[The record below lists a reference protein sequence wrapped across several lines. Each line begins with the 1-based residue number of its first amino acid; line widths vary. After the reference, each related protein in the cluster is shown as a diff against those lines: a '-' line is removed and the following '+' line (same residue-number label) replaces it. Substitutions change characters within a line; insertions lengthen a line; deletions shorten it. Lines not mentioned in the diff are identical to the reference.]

1 MYRFPDITDE
11 KFMTKVYKKKEFY
24 DNKADKPPKF
34 KSSEE
39 KVKFIQT
46 VCNPINYDIQPH
58 QALLS
63 SLMHPNTPYK
73 GMLVYHGLGTGKTC
87 AAFAV
92 AENFKEQVLRY
103 ETKIYIVV
111 PGKDV
116 KNNWKSDIL
125 DVCGKSIYMNTN
137 HNAKLE
143 QLKTENERKKAL
155 RKLGEVY
162 KFVTYDKLRRMV
174 IGEKG
179 ENMQGEKVYRLDT
192 NSLQKLD
199 NSLII
204 VDEAH
209 NIAGSERGKALQ
221 ILIHNSTNLRVL
233 LLSATPMRN
242 VAEDIIPLLNYLR
255 PIDEQILKDD
265 VFENSDKVLDMKL
278 KPNGLE
284 IIKQSSRGYISYF
297 KSANPILYPQIEEM
311 GVTVSGID
319 MKLVRCQIDHL
330 QKNLYINFVENNTKA
345 LTSLDSLANAQA
357 LSNFV
362 FPILDKDK
370 KSLIGI
376 SSHKGLVKFRNQ
388 MQQHPELLKKA
399 ILKKLELKKLNI
411 TVTQKH
417 RIIGGDLLN
426 IQYLGV
432 LSSKYHTLL
441 KTLLSMGPGT
451 SFIYSN
457 FVEIGIQIVEEILLE
472 NGFLEYGNNQITS
485 KTRCSYCG
493 KMRSDLHS
501 HHTFTPAKFF
511 TFTGQMFEKE
521 GDRGKIIPIFN
532 ESQNVDG
539 SVIKFLLGSQV
550 LSEGVNLKSVRTVHI
565 MDAHL
570 NLSRINQAVGRAV
583 RYCSAV
589 NLVSVDNPT
598 PMVKVYKYAASYGSK
613 LSLEESIYRHA
624 EIKYKLIQQI
634 NTTLQSVAV
643 DCPLNYETNQVECDG
658 AGDLWNG
665 NQYKQLTTRE
675 IDKNTYHVLLA
686 EKEIRNITNKIK
698 TLFVRR
704 LHYTLREIKIEL
716 KSTIENEFFLYRALE
731 ALTPITD
738 EQKNTY
744 SEVFVDNYN
753 RLGYLIYRS
762 GHYIFQQW
770 MAEEYMPTYYRERPP
785 VLPSTKTSL
794 TNFLMQMNYA
804 PEKDDIETLNDFE
817 SNRTYYQQYPEG
829 EYVGII
835 ELQADASDV
844 FKIRVRQKQSDF
856 RRGKGIVSYKGA
868 VCEKKSITWLL
879 DAAKNLGITIKDRN
893 SRPKICNQLKDKL
906 IQLEATEQM
915 TYVILPANHPK
926 FPIKK
931 RVKA

>member
-451 SFIYSN
+451 SFIYSKKP
-457 FVEIGIQIVEEILLE
+457 F
-472 NGFLEYGNNQITS
+472 S
-485 KTRCSYCG
+485 S
-493 KMRSDLHS
+493 
-501 HHTFTPAKFF
+501 
-511 TFTGQMFEKE
+511 
-521 GDRGKIIPIFN
+521 
-532 ESQNVDG
+532 
-539 SVIKFLLGSQV
+539 
-550 LSEGVNLKSVRTVHI
+550 
-565 MDAHL
+565 
-570 NLSRINQAVGRAV
+570 
-583 RYCSAV
+583 
-589 NLVSVDNPT
+589 
-598 PMVKVYKYAASYGSK
+598 
-613 LSLEESIYRHA
+613 
-624 EIKYKLIQQI
+624 
-634 NTTLQSVAV
+634 
-643 DCPLNYETNQVECDG
+643 
-658 AGDLWNG
+658 
-665 NQYKQLTTRE
+665 
-675 IDKNTYHVLLA
+675 
-686 EKEIRNITNKIK
+686 NIS
-698 TLFVRR
+698 
-704 LHYTLREIKIEL
+704 
-716 KSTIENEFFLYRALE
+716 STI
-731 ALTPITD
+731 
-738 EQKNTY
+738 
-744 SEVFVDNYN
+744 
-753 RLGYLIYRS
+753 
-762 GHYIFQQW
+762 
-770 MAEEYMPTYYRERPP
+770 
-785 VLPSTKTSL
+785 
-794 TNFLMQMNYA
+794 
-804 PEKDDIETLNDFE
+804 
-817 SNRTYYQQYPEG
+817 
-829 EYVGII
+829 
-835 ELQADASDV
+835 
-844 FKIRVRQKQSDF
+844 
-856 RRGKGIVSYKGA
+856 
-868 VCEKKSITWLL
+868 
-879 DAAKNLGITIKDRN
+879 
-893 SRPKICNQLKDKL
+893 
-906 IQLEATEQM
+906 
-915 TYVILPANHPK
+915 
-926 FPIKK
+926 
-931 RVKA
+931 